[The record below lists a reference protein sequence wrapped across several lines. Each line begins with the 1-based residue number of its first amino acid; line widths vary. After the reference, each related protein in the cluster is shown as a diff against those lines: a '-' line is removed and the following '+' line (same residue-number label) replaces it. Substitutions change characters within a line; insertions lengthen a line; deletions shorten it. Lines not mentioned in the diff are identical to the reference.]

1 MDYRNHARHIKH
13 RNIKTSIKEL
23 NYDIV
28 ILGSGESGT
37 GAALLAHQQ
46 GLKTFV
52 SDGGIIPAQYKT
64 ELENAKIPFEESAH
78 TMDIVLSAMEI
89 IKSPGIPEKVAVM
102 REVRNKNISVI
113 SEIEFAY
120 RYKADSKIVAITGT
134 NGKTTTATL
143 TYQIFKDADYD
154 VSLVGN
160 IGFSFARQIAL
171 KPTQW
176 YVMEI
181 SSFQLD
187 DIKAFRPDVA
197 VILNVT
203 ADHLDRY
210 DYKLDNYIKA
220 KFKITRAQT
229 KEDVLVL
236 NFDDQNIKNNLNYI
250 KTNPKIQYISMQE
263 QPNKSG
269 AFISENELVLSN
281 ESERIAISKEKISLN
296 GKHNLYNT
304 MAAGISARVGEVR
317 AEKIRESLQSFQS
330 LEHRMETIVSIR
342 GVEFINDSKATN
354 LNSVWYALESMN
366 KKTVLIL
373 GGVDKGNDYG
383 EIAELVQDKVKA
395 IVALGTDTTKIQ
407 EHFRTMVP
415 VIEATS
421 MVEAVVA
428 SFELATKGECVLLS
442 PACASFDLFKN
453 YEDRGDQFKVAV
465 KNL

>member
-1 MDYRNHARHIKH
+1 MK
-13 RNIKTSIKEL
+13 
-23 NYDIV
+23 YDIV

-52 SDGGIIPAQYKT
+52 SDGGKIPTRYKD
-64 ELENAKIPFEESAH
+64 ELQKASIPFEETNHSL
-78 TMDIVLSAMEI
+78 DIILDAKEV
-89 IKSPGIPEKVAVM
+89 IKSPGIPDSVPVM
-102 REVRNKNISVI
+102 QEVKNKNIPVM

-143 TYQIFKDADYD
+143 TYHLFKKADYD

-160 IGFSFARQIAL
+160 VGFSFARQIAT

-187 DIKAFRPDVA
+187 DIKIFRPDVA
-197 VILNVT
+197 VILNIT

-210 DYKLDNYIKA
+210 DYQLDNYIQA
-220 KFKITRAQT
+220 KFKITEAQT

-236 NFDDQNIKNNLNYI
+236 NMDDQNIKNNLNYI
-250 KTNPKIQYISMQE
+250 KTNPKIQYISMEE
-263 QPNKSG
+263 QKSKSG
-269 AFISENELVLSN
+269 AFISENEMVLSQD
-281 ESERIAISKEKISLN
+281 SERVTISKDKISLN
-296 GKHNLYNT
+296 GKHNQYNT
-304 MAAGISARVGEVR
+304 MAACISARVAEVR

-330 LEHRMETIVSIR
+330 LEHRMETVVSIR

-354 LNSVWYALESMN
+354 LNSVWYALESMK

-383 EIAELVQDKVKA
+383 EIAELVREKVKA
-395 IVALGTDTTKIQ
+395 IVALGTDTQAIQ
-407 EHFRTMVP
+407 EHFRSMVP
-415 VIEATS
+415 VLEVDNMEDA
-421 MVEAVVA
+421 VA
-428 SFELATKGECVLLS
+428 SSYELATKGECVLLS

-453 YEDRGDQFKVAV
+453 YEDRGEQFKIAV

>member
-1 MDYRNHARHIKH
+1 M
-13 RNIKTSIKEL
+13 

-52 SDGGIIPAQYKT
+52 SDGGKIPARYKA
-64 ELENAKIPFEESAH
+64 ELEKAQIPFEESTH
-78 TMDIVLSAMEI
+78 TMDIILAAKEI
-89 IKSPGIPEKVAVM
+89 IKSPGIPHEVPAVQAAI
-102 REVRNKNISVI
+102 RNNISII

-120 RYKADSKIVAITGT
+120 RYKADAKIIAITGT

-160 IGFSFARQIAL
+160 IGFSFARQIAS

-187 DIKAFRPDVA
+187 DIKIFRPDVA
-197 VILNVT
+197 VILNIT
-203 ADHLDRY
+203 PDHLDRY
-210 DYKLDNYIKA
+210 DYKLENYIQA
-220 KFKITRAQT
+220 KFKITTAQT

-236 NFDDQNIKNNLNYI
+236 NYDDQNIKNNLNYI

-263 QPNKSG
+263 QTNNSG

-281 ESERIAISKEKISLN
+281 EGERIAISKEKISLN
-296 GKHNLYNT
+296 GRHNLYNT

-330 LEHRMETIVSIR
+330 LEHRMESVVSIR

-395 IVALGTDTTKIQ
+395 IVALGSDTTKIQ
-407 EHFRTMVP
+407 EYFRSMVP
-415 VIEATS
+415 VIEAGS
-421 MVEAVVA
+421 MVEAVVS
-428 SFELATKGECVLLS
+428 SFELASKGECVLLS

-453 YEDRGDQFKVAV
+453 YEDRGEQYKVAV

>member
-1 MDYRNHARHIKH
+1 
-13 RNIKTSIKEL
+13 L

-52 SDGGIIPAQYKT
+52 SDGG
-64 ELENAKIPFEESAH
+64 KIPTCYKDELVKANISFEEEGH
-78 TMDIVLSAMEI
+78 DLEKILSAKEVV
-89 IKSPGIPEKVAVM
+89 KSPGIPDSAPVM
-102 REVRNKNISVI
+102 QEVKKNNIPVM

-120 RYKADSKIVAITGT
+120 RYKGDSKIVAITGT

-143 TYQIFKDADYD
+143 TDHLFRKADYD

-160 IGFSFARQIAL
+160 VGFSFARQIATQ
-171 KPTQW
+171 PTAW

-187 DIKAFRPDVA
+187 DIKIFRPDVA
-197 VILNVT
+197 VILNIT

-210 DYKLDNYIKA
+210 DYKLDNYIQA
-220 KFKITRAQT
+220 KFKITTAQT
-229 KEDVLVL
+229 NEDVLIL
-236 NFDDQNIKNNLNYI
+236 NFDDQNIMNNTNYI
-250 KTNPKIQYISMQE
+250 KTNPKIQYISMEE
-263 QPNKSG
+263 QKSKSG
-269 AFISENELVLSN
+269 AFISENEMVLSQD
-281 ESERIAISKEKISLN
+281 SERVTISKDKISLN
-296 GKHNLYNT
+296 GKHNQYNT
-304 MAAGISARVGEVR
+304 MAACISARVAEVR

-330 LEHRMETIVSIR
+330 LEHRMETVVSIR

-354 LNSVWYALESMN
+354 LNSVWYALESMH

-373 GGVDKGNDYG
+373 GGVDKGNDYS

-395 IVALGTDTTKIQ
+395 IVALGTDTKAIQ

-415 VIEATS
+415 VIESTS
-421 MVEAVVA
+421 MAEAVAA
-428 SFELATKGECVLLS
+428 SYELAVKGECVLLS

-453 YEDRGDQFKVAV
+453 YEDRGDQFKIAV